1 MRKIVERLEYTTD
14 QDLFFDFCLWEYRPV
29 VPYENKFRSV
39 NLLYH
44 SFDVAGAQER
54 IFELVQAI
62 RKGIGVSRTVWGVK
76 QSGEDVS
83 WEFYFYDYR
92 RRERE
97 RSITRLLD
105 MIRPFVPCQI
115 KARENLHYFMFSI
128 GIDKDLISGSSELDE
143 IHMYIGNPG
152 STVSS
157 GICYSLTGRETR
169 LENFYFFFDAKK
181 EMNEIIGKAAC
192 SAYIDSTKTGTDQIF
207 WPELK
212 NCKVIVVANK
222 QENDSVYF
230 SGINVDQL
238 ISFLKRMDYPGD
250 FISFVEENRSRLDHL
265 QYDVGFDYRMEG
277 QDLVILKS
285 GYYGFF

>member
-1 MRKIVERLEYTTD
+1 MRIAMDRLEYTTE
-14 QDLFFDFCLWEYRPV
+14 QDLFFDFCLWEYMPPV
-29 VPYENKFRSV
+29 PFENKFRSV

-44 SFDVAGAQER
+44 SFDIAGVQER

-62 RKGIGVSRTVWGVK
+62 REGIGVSRTVWGVK
-76 QSGEDVS
+76 QLGENIS

-97 RSITRLLD
+97 SSITKLLD
-105 MIRPFVPCQI
+105 IIKPFIRCEI
-115 KARENLHYFMFSI
+115 KANENYQYFMSSI
-128 GIDKDLISGSSELDE
+128 DINNDLIAGTRNLEE

-157 GICYSLTGRETR
+157 GICYSLTGRGTR

-181 EMNEIIGKAAC
+181 EMNEITGKAAC
-192 SAYIDSTKTGTDQIF
+192 SAYIDSTKTDIDQVL

-222 QENDSVYF
+222 QRNDSVYF
-230 SGINVDQL
+230 SGIDVDQL
-238 ISFLKRMDYPGD
+238 IFFLKRMNYPGE
-250 FISFVEENRSRLDHL
+250 IVSFVDENRSRLDHL
-265 QYDVGFDYRMEG
+265 KYDVGFDYRMEG
-277 QDLVILKS
+277 QDLIILKS
-285 GYYGFF
+285 SYYGFF